1 MPVRA
6 VCQSNKQVFQ
16 SVPVDVYMFYLFI
29 AVHGI
34 SETNENCSNSSSS
47 NNKVIA
53 RSYVSFCHLAHSIWV
68 YLCVCVSFCNCFCCY
83 FFANTRLS
91 IAISFIQPL
100 CLFHCNNQ
108 KYAYLLFR
116 TCFRTQRNTN
126 IPSVHS
132 KNAIFYVCYFTLPI
146 ILHYFYYVAINK
158 HCMLN
163 FFHFFFSSFLFILL
177 SLVLPE
183 SASSL
188 AHIIVMLN
196 KYCIK
201 QRIIQ
206 CLCIIR
212 LIHSL
217 ARLQCV
223 FFPLLFCCI

>member
-1 MPVRA
+1 MESA
-6 VCQSNKQVFQ
+6 KQTRIAATAATTKSSQGVMFH
-16 SVPVDVYMFYLFI
+16 SV
-29 AVHGI
+29 
-34 SETNENCSNSSSS
+34 
-47 NNKVIA
+47 
-53 RSYVSFCHLAHSIWV
+53 IWLIP
-68 YLCVCVSFCNCFCCY
+68 YECVCVSFCNCFCCY

-163 FFHFFFSSFLFILL
+163 FFHFFFLLFSLHSFITRFARVCFIFSTYHCDVKQILHKTENNSVSMHHSSHSLISSFTMCVF
-177 SLVLPE
+177 S
-183 SASSL
+183 SSL
-188 AHIIVMLN
+188 LLHPAKSTHIHIN
-196 KYCIK
+196 
-201 QRIIQ
+201 
-206 CLCIIR
+206 
-212 LIHSL
+212 
-217 ARLQCV
+217 
-223 FFPLLFCCI
+223 